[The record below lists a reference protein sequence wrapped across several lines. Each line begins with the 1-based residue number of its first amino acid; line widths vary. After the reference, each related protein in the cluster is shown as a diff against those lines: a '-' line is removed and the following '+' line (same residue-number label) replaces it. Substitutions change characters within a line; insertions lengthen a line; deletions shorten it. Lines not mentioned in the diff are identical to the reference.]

1 MRTNALLTSLALAAS
16 VTALGSQANAQQV
29 QTQCFTA
36 NVTLQSTNWNNT
48 MTFPKFDPAVGHLVG
63 IDFTLSASA
72 LGSIKVE
79 SLDAAPS
86 VVTTNLQAQI
96 TLTRPDL
103 SVIVVTLPTATFTDN
118 LAAFDGTIDFAGA
131 SGTTHANITASD
143 SDSVSSP
150 PPASDLVLFQ
160 GPAFAPGTISLP
172 VGAAGTSSGSGAGNL
187 VQIFNTSADA
197 SCTVCYRYLPRIW
210 DYCHG
215 DGSQNGGLDC
225 PCNNNNPGI
234 PGGCINQF
242 GAAGLLVA
250 TGFPLISNDTFTL
263 TMTNIPPSG
272 EAWFFQGQQRSEGVL
287 DGHGIRC
294 LRGPVLRMQ
303 KVGISGNVVPA
314 PGFPPLSVQYG
325 YAPGDVV
332 QYQGYFRQPNDVCG
346 GPINYTNAVQAIW
359 GP

>member
-1 MRTNALLTSLALAAS
+1 MRTNALLTSLALAAF
-16 VTALGSQANAQQV
+16 GSLASAQSE

-36 NVTLQSTNWNNT
+36 NVNLQSTNWISSL
-48 MTFPKFDPAVGHLVG
+48 TFPKFDPAVGHLVG
-63 IDFTLSASA
+63 IDFTLSASE

-86 VVTTNLQAQI
+86 VVTTNLQAKI
-96 TLTRPDL
+96 TLQRPDL
-103 SVIVVTLPTATFTDN
+103 STIVIALPTATFVDN
-118 LAAFDGTIDFAGA
+118 LAIFDGTIDFAGA
-131 SGTTHANITASD
+131 SGATHANITASN
-143 SDSVSSP
+143 SASFSSP

-160 GPAFAPGTISLP
+160 GPGFAPGTITLP
-172 VGAAGTSSGSGAGNL
+172 VKAEGTSSGSGAGNL

-197 SCTVCYRYLPRIW
+197 SCTVCYRYLPRVW

-215 DGSQNGGLDC
+215 DGSANGGLDC

-242 GAAGLLVA
+242 GAAGLLVG

-263 TMTNIPPSG
+263 TMTNIPPTG
-272 EAWFFQGQQRSEGVL
+272 EAWFFQGFQRSEGVL

-303 KVGISGNVVPA
+303 KVGISGNVVPG

-325 YAPGDVV
+325 YSPGDVV
-332 QYQGYFRQPNDVCG
+332 QYQGYFRTPNDVCG
-346 GPINYTNAVQAIW
+346 GPINYTNAVQVIW